1 MKTDVKLKYNNIN
14 NIIILHL
21 FLLIIDFNDN
31 SLVILV
37 CDGFE
42 ISFNDNF
49 VASISFVFFYLKI
62 RN

>member
-37 CDGFE
+37 CDGYE
-42 ISFNDNF
+42 ISFNANF
-49 VASISFVFFYLKI
+49 VASISFVFCLKI